1 MGFFELACLLLGAI
15 CGNLAP
21 ALVPPVNLGL
31 IWNTALGM
39 VGAAVYAIVLPL
51 LELPTVSYWLYDYL
65 AAGLAG
71 FALVFVLGGVV
82 EFLYSRR

>member
-21 ALVPPVNLGL
+21 TLVPPVNLGL

-39 VGAAVYAIVLPL
+39 VGAAIYAIVLPIF
-51 LELPTVSYWLYDYL
+51 EVTTFTFWLYHYL

-71 FALVFVLGGVV
+71 FALVFVIGGVT
-82 EFLYSRR
+82 EYLYSRR